1 MVDNLK
7 PVDVMHMFEQ
17 IKTIAI
23 TSTDRRFVESY
34 NYIYTQ
40 IQEMSISGRIQ
51 TSIDKSF
58 KWVLIISGLM

>member
-34 NYIYTQ
+34 NYIYTKV
-40 IQEMSISGRIQ
+40 QEMSISGRIQ

-58 KWVLIISGLM
+58 K

>member
-7 PVDVMHMFEQ
+7 PVDVIHMFEQ

-34 NYIYTQ
+34 NYIYTKV
-40 IQEMSISGRIQ
+40 QEMSISGRIQ

-58 KWVLIISGLM
+58 K

>member
-7 PVDVMHMFEQ
+7 PVDVMHMLEQ

-34 NYIYTQ
+34 NYIYTKV
-40 IQEMSISGRIQ
+40 QEMSISGRIQ

-58 KWVLIISGLM
+58 K

>member
-34 NYIYTQ
+34 NYIYTKV
-40 IQEMSISGRIQ
+40 QEMSISGRIQ
-51 TSIDKSF
+51 TSIEKSF
-58 KWVLIISGLM
+58 K

>member
-7 PVDVMHMFEQ
+7 PVDVMHMLEQ

-23 TSTDRRFVESY
+23 TWTDRRFVESY
-34 NYIYTQ
+34 NCIYTKV
-40 IQEMSISGRIQ
+40 QEMPISGRIQ

-58 KWVLIISGLM
+58 KWVFIKSGLM

>member
-7 PVDVMHMFEQ
+7 PVDVMHMLEQ

-34 NYIYTQ
+34 NYIYTKV
-40 IQEMSISGRIQ
+40 QEISISGRIQ

-58 KWVLIISGLM
+58 K

>member
-7 PVDVMHMFEQ
+7 PVDVMHMLEQ
-17 IKTIAI
+17 IKAIAI

-34 NYIYTQ
+34 NYIYTKV
-40 IQEMSISGRIQ
+40 QEMSISGRIQ

-58 KWVLIISGLM
+58 K